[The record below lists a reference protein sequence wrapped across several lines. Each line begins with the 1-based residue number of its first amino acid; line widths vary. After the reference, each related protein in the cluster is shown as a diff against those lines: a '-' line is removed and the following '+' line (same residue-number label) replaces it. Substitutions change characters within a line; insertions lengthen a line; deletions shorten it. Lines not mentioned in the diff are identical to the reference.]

1 MPQFPL
7 VALDVGNARI
17 KVGLFRSTCDRG
29 LPEPEL
35 SLHFSGREPQWQE
48 LRELFRDKAA
58 LSWWIGSV
66 NRPATT
72 QLVDWLR
79 EQRPSDRVVLLAA
92 DDLPLA
98 VELPRTDMVGVDRL
112 INAVAANRL
121 RQADRPAI
129 VVDVA
134 TAITVDLVSASGAFR
149 GGSILP
155 GIVMSARAL
164 HDFTDLL
171 PLVPIEEL
179 ATAPPALGTSTET
192 AMRSG
197 LFWGAVGAIRQL
209 IRQLDP
215 GGQGQVFLTG
225 GAGTSVAELLG
236 REALCIPH
244 LTLAGIAVTAAAT
257 NIAADGD
264 DQT

>member
-7 VALDVGNARI
+7 VALDIGNARI
-17 KVGLFRSTCDRG
+17 KVGLFRSTSGRG

-35 SLHFSGREPQWQE
+35 SLHLPGRESQWQE
-48 LRELFRDKAA
+48 LHELFRDEAA
-58 LSWWIGSV
+58 LSWWVGSV

-72 QLVDWLR
+72 QFADWLR
-79 EQRPSDRVVLLAA
+79 TQRPSDRVILLSA

-98 VELPRTDMVGVDRL
+98 VELPRADMVGIDRL

-121 RQADRPAI
+121 READRPAI
-129 VVDVA
+129 VVDVG
-134 TAITVDLVSASGAFR
+134 TAITVDLVSAVGAFQ

-155 GIVMSARAL
+155 GIGMSARAL
-164 HDFTDLL
+164 HEFTDLL
-171 PLVPIEEL
+171 PLLPIEEL
-179 ATAPPALGTSTET
+179 ATAPSALGTSTET

-209 IRQLDP
+209 IDRLDP

-236 REALCIPH
+236 RETLCMPH
-244 LTLAGIAVTAAAT
+244 LTLAGIAVTAAAGDG
-257 NIAADGD
+257 AAGD
-264 DQT
+264 DMA